1 MRIARRI
8 PVVAGLLVLLALLTF
23 ALPIREWRTGEVASP
38 PLPVVD
44 GGPRV
49 AIPPR
54 IWIDTDAA
62 CGAGRTTDPDDCFA
76 IVLLALAPEVDLVG
90 ISTVAGN
97 ASLDVTDSTTRAL
110 IAQIAR
116 SGRAVPVYR
125 GPASAPPLVKALD
138 QGPLT
143 VVALGPLTNLDAVL
157 HGRPE
162 LRANVGRLVAVMG
175 RRPGHLFHPAEGK
188 GKGGILFGHG
198 PVFSDFNFEQ
208 DRVAAIR
215 VLNMRLPTTF
225 LPYDAARQLML
236 TERDLSRLQ
245 PAGGAA
251 AWVAEQSRDWLD
263 YWKDDI
269 GVAGFYPFDLLAA
282 AYVVA
287 PQQFGCAP
295 AEAAI
300 ARDLRLWGRLW
311 GPWGVLVNR
320 AGVRPVNAAA
330 HAPVLYC
337 ERVRPALHEWL
348 IEQLA
353 TPVQSGAP

>member
-1 MRIARRI
+1 MRIAGRI
-8 PVVAGLLVLLALLTF
+8 AVGAGLLVLLALLTF
-23 ALPIREWRTGEVASP
+23 ALPIREWRTGELAAP

-54 IWIDTDAA
+54 VWIDTDAA

-76 IVLLALAPEVDLVG
+76 IALLGLAPEVDLVG
-90 ISTVAGN
+90 ISTVGGN

-110 IAQIAR
+110 MGQIGR
-116 SGRAVPVYR
+116 GGRAVPVYR
-125 GPASAPPLVKALD
+125 GSASAPPLVRALD

-143 VVALGPLTNLDAVL
+143 LVALGPLTNLDAVL

-175 RRPGHLFHPAEGK
+175 RRPGHLFHPAEGE

-225 LPYDAARQLML
+225 LPYDAARQLRL
-236 TERDLSRLQ
+236 TDGNLARFRS
-245 PAGGAA
+245 AGGAA
-251 AWVAEQSRDWLD
+251 AWVAERAKSWLD
-263 YWKDDI
+263 YWRDDI
-269 GVAGFYPFDLLAA
+269 GVAGFYPFDLLAS
-282 AYVVA
+282 AYVLA
-287 PQQFGCAP
+287 PERFGCAP

-311 GPWGVLVNR
+311 GPWGVLINR

-337 ERVRPALHEWL
+337 ERVRPSLHQWL
-348 IEQLA
+348 VEQLA
-353 TPVQSGAP
+353 RSVRSGLP